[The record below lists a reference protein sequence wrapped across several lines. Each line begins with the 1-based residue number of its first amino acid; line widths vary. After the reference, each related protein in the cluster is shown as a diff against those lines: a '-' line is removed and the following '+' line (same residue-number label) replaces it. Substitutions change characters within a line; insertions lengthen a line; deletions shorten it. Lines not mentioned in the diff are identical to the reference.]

1 MKAIVDDLRARLR
14 QDSLVDPDSVMV
26 HFMSFG
32 ESSLNIEV
40 RATFRT
46 LDMPVYRDA
55 IQRVNLDFMDIVT
68 RHGSGFAFPS
78 RTVYMAQDTGVG
90 KRAAAGSAT

>member
-1 MKAIVDDLRARLR
+1 
-14 QDSLVDPDSVMV
+14 
-26 HFMSFG
+26 
-32 ESSLNIEV
+32 
-40 RATFRT
+40 
-46 LDMPVYRDA
+46 
-55 IQRVNLDFMDIVT
+55 VNLDFMDIVT